1 MGNIIDYVN
10 EFGDYSFLDKPF
22 EAVDSLV
29 LAVLSYLKYDDF
41 LLGFGI
47 LKRKVTLNKLIYKKE
62 TDKKETDKLFLGLID
77 VPSNRALLLAV
88 ANSRRYGKT
97 ELRYYVNQLDEKK
110 ESQFAAL
117 VFFLENEIPFVAF
130 RGTDETLI
138 GWKEDF
144 NMAFLSPV
152 PAQEK
157 AVRYLRRIAR
167 KIDGEFYVGGH
178 SKGGNLAVFA
188 SAMIK
193 GKTQE
198 RIHTIYSLE
207 GPGFKEAI
215 FKQDN
220 FLRIAKKIVKI
231 IPKSSII
238 GMLLEHQEN
247 YTVIKS
253 SKNGLLQHDPFTWI
267 VEKDDFQYL
276 DDIDRK
282 AMIMNQ
288 ALHQWIQGMEDD
300 ARMELVNTIY
310 DILASM
316 EMESVLEMADGW
328 KPMVRKIMAATKEL
342 DEETRKFLWETI
354 VQLLRMGT
362 KSLIDV
368 GEEGSKNIGRKL
380 GKMIKKN

>member
-10 EFGDYSFLDKPF
+10 EFGEYSFLDKPF

-41 LLGFGI
+41 LDEFGI
-47 LKRKVTLNKLIYKKE
+47 VKRKVTLNQLIYKRE
-62 TDKKETDKLFLGLID
+62 TYKKETDKLFVGLID
-77 VPSNRALLLAV
+77 VPSYRVLLLAV
-88 ANSRRYGKT
+88 ANSKRFGKT
-97 ELRYYVNQLDEKK
+97 ELRYYVNQLDEVK

-117 VFFLENEIPFVAF
+117 VFFLENEIPYIAF

-157 AVRYLRRIAR
+157 ALKYLRRVTRRI
-167 KIDGEFYVGGH
+167 GGQFYVGGH

-193 GKTQE
+193 AKTQE
-198 RIHTIYSLE
+198 RIRTIYSLE

-215 FKQDN
+215 FKDDN
-220 FLRIAKKIVKI
+220 FLRITKKIVKI

-238 GMLLEHQEN
+238 GMLLEHQDN
-247 YTVIKS
+247 YKVIKS

-288 ALHQWIQGMEDD
+288 ALYQWIQGMEDQE
-300 ARMELVNTIY
+300 RMELVNTVF
-310 DILASM
+310 DILASL
-316 EMESVLEMADGW
+316 EMESVLEMADDW
-328 KPMVRKIMAATKEL
+328 KPMMKKIMEAAKEL
-342 DEETRKFLWETI
+342 DEETQKFLRKTI
-354 VQLLRMGT
+354 GQLLRMGT
-362 KSLIDV
+362 KSLIDA
-368 GEEGSKNIGRKL
+368 GEERSKNIGRKFEKVL
-380 GKMIKKN
+380 KKN